1 MASNLQE
8 VWEENGMSEDIWALI
23 LVAIFSVVFGL
34 VGESDYQVAVDEQ
47 RLYCQQT
54 LLFKRTGGQ
63 SGWPDYKGIREG
75 VCE

>member
-1 MASNLQE
+1 
-8 VWEENGMSEDIWALI
+8 MSEDIWALI

-54 LLFKRTGGQ
+54 LLFKRTSGQ
-63 SGWPDYKGIREG
+63 SGWPDYKGIREE

>member
-1 MASNLQE
+1 
-8 VWEENGMSEDIWALI
+8 MSEDILALI

-63 SGWPDYKGIREG
+63 SGWPDYKGIREE

>member
-1 MASNLQE
+1 MDEGL
-8 VWEENGMSEDIWALI
+8 WAFVL
-23 LVAIFSVVFGL
+23 LAIFSVVFGL
-34 VGESDYQVAVDEQ
+34 VGKSDYQVAVDEQ

-63 SGWPDYKGIREG
+63 SGWPDYKGIREE